1 MTKTSTCCDAGRLPE
16 GDDDLIDFHTHILPR
31 IDDGSGS
38 SQESLELL
46 AHEKEQ
52 GVDRIVFTPHFYAGK
67 DSVENF
73 LDRREKSYQR
83 LLFRM
88 EEKGIEPPVFYKG
101 AEVYYF
107 AGMGKAEM
115 VPELCIEGTNIL
127 LLEMPFA
134 QWDKGVVEDVKFLV
148 QKRKLT
154 LIIAQKILGSRI

>member
-1 MTKTSTCCDAGRLPE
+1 
-16 GDDDLIDFHTHILPR
+16 
-31 IDDGSGS
+31 
-38 SQESLELL
+38 
-46 AHEKEQ
+46 
-52 GVDRIVFTPHFYAGK
+52 
-67 DSVENF
+67 
-73 LDRREKSYQR
+73 
-83 LLFRM
+83 M

-154 LIIAQKILGSRI
+154 LIIAHIERYYPFQKTKNIGKPYLIFRCIRRSIQRVSCHGEPDTGRLGF

>member
-1 MTKTSTCCDAGRLPE
+1 M
-16 GDDDLIDFHTHILPR
+16 
-31 IDDGSGS
+31 
-38 SQESLELL
+38 

-52 GVDRIVFTPHFYAGK
+52 GVDRIVFSPHFYARK

-154 LIIAQKILGSRI
+154 LIIAHIERYYPFQKDKKYWEAVFDLPVYTQINTESFLSWRTRHRVPGSP